1 MQRYES
7 YRPSGIQWVE
17 KIPSHWDVE
26 RAKWLFNR
34 MERPIRPED
43 DVVTAFRDGQVT
55 LRTNRRTEG
64 FTNAIQEHGYQG
76 IRKGDLVIHAMDAFA
91 GAIGVSDSEGKST
104 PVYAACVP
112 HDEYPVNSYYYA
124 YLLRY
129 MAHSGYIES
138 LSKGIRERSTD
149 FRFAEFREL
158 PLPIPD
164 KDEQDRIVAFLD
176 QKTAE
181 IDAAIAKKERL
192 IELLQEQK
200 KTIRNQVITKGL
212 NLSALQCDSGVPW
225 IGAIPSHWKVCAIKR
240 LFKSMDYGLSESALG
255 DGDFKYLNMGHIKDG
270 KVSTENTGYLAS
282 APDAILL
289 RKNDILFNRTNSFDL
304 VGKSGIYLSDEED
317 VTFASYMVRIR
328 VKDEICPSWANSLMN
343 SESYLSFIRTLALR
357 SLNQANLNPT
367 RLGAVSVPVPPKEEQ
382 EAIADYLDEMSTQV
396 DISIRSIEKELCG
409 LFEMKQTTIAN
420 VVTGKIKV

>member
-7 YRPSGIQWVE
+7 YKPSGIQWVE
-17 KIPSHWDVE
+17 KIPSHWGTE

-34 MERPIRPED
+34 MERPVRPED

-91 GAIGVSDSEGKST
+91 GAIGVSDSDGKST

-112 HDEYPVNSYYYA
+112 RGEYPVNSYYYA

-158 PLPIPD
+158 PLPIPG

-176 QKTAE
+176 QKIAE

-192 IELLQEQK
+192 IELLSDQK
-200 KTIRNQVITKGL
+200 KILVQRAVTRGLSDGVPMRN
-212 NLSALQCDSGVPW
+212 SGVSW
-225 IGAIPSHWKVCAIKR
+225 IGEIPAHWSIKR
-240 LFKSMDYGLSESALG
+240 VRAVFKNLDSRRIPLSGEQRGKMTSRQYDYYGASGAIDKVDDYLFDEPLILIAE
-255 DGDFKYLNMGHIKDG
+255 DG
-270 KVSTENTGYLAS
+270 
-282 APDAILL
+282 
-289 RKNDILFNRTNSFDL
+289 
-304 VGKSGIYLSDEED
+304 
-317 VTFASYMVRIR
+317 
-328 VKDEICPSWANSLMN
+328 
-343 SESYLSFIRTLALR
+343 
-357 SLNQANLNPT
+357 ANLVMRNLRLAFIATGKYWVNNHAHILKPLAGNMTYLCEALECVDYNPLIT
-367 RLGAVSVPVPPKEEQ
+367 GAAQPKLTKDALKGVEIPFPPPEEQ
-382 EAIADYLDEMSTQV
+382 SAIASFVSAADMKYKEIESRFIGE
-396 DISIRSIEKELCG
+396 ISL
-409 LFEMKQTTIAN
+409 LANLKQTTIAN